1 MNRLNIVLAVLG
13 IGLALLI
20 FNNNTGTTFGMRNDD
35 FARVVYLLPIALMMS
50 AAVWASRYTVS
61 QSIRNLLIWFVIIM
75 ALATAY
81 IYRKDAEQVGNR
93 VFAGLM
99 PGHAVVVTTSEGGQE
114 VILHK
119 RSNGHFEARVM
130 INGQPI
136 DMLIDTGASTI
147 ALSQEDAERVGII
160 PENLTYSMTVLTAN
174 GRARAAPVELGSVA
188 IGPIKRRDVEASV
201 AEAGKLD
208 QSLLG
213 MSFLET
219 LGSMQMQTDELR
231 LRD

>member
-1 MNRLNIVLAVLG
+1 MNRLNIVLAILG

-20 FNNNTGTTFGMRNDD
+20 FNNNTGTTFGMHNDD

-50 AAVWASRYTVS
+50 AAVWASRQTVS
-61 QSIRNLLIWFVIIM
+61 QSIRNLLIWLVIIM

-81 IYRKDAEQVGNR
+81 IYRRDAEQVGSR

-160 PENLTYSMTVLTAN
+160 PENLTYSQTVLTAN

>member
-1 MNRLNIVLAVLG
+1 MNRLNVALAIIG
-13 IGLALLI
+13 IGLALLV
-20 FNNNTGTTFGMRNDD
+20 FNNSSGTTFGIDNDD
-35 FARVVYLLPIALMMS
+35 FAGIVYLVPLALVM
-50 AAVWASRYTVS
+50 AAGIWASRHTAS
-61 QSIRNLLIWFVIIM
+61 QSLRNLLIWLVIIM
-75 ALATAY
+75 ALATGY
-81 IYRKDAEQVGNR
+81 IYRRDAQQVGDR
-93 VFAGLM
+93 LMAGLV

-119 RSNGHFEARVM
+119 LLNSHFEAQVM

-136 DMLIDTGASTI
+136 DMLVDTGASTI
-147 ALSQEDAERVGII
+147 ALSQKDAERVGIN
-160 PENLTYSMTVLTAN
+160 PENLTYSMTVITAN

-188 IGPIKRRDVEASV
+188 IGPILRRDVQATV
-201 AEAGKLD
+201 AEDDKLD

>member
-1 MNRLNIVLAVLG
+1 MNRLNIVLAILG

-20 FNNNTGTTFGMRNDD
+20 FNNNTGSTFGIRNDD

-50 AAVWASRYTVS
+50 AAVWASRHTVS

-81 IYRKDAEQVGNR
+81 IYRYDAEQVGNR

-119 RSNGHFEARVM
+119 RSSGHFEARVM

-160 PENLTYSMTVLTAN
+160 PENLTYSQTVLTAN

>member
-1 MNRLNIVLAVLG
+1 MNRLNIALAILG
-13 IGLALLI
+13 IGLALLL
-20 FNNNTGTTFGMRNDD
+20 FNNNSGTTFGMQNDD
-35 FARVVYLLPIALMMS
+35 FARVVYLLPLSLMIA
-50 AAVWASRYTVS
+50 AGIWASRQTVS
-61 QSIRNLLIWFVIIM
+61 QSLRNLLVWLVIIM
-75 ALATAY
+75 VLATGY
-81 IYRKDAEQVGNR
+81 VYRRDAQEVGSR
-93 VFAGLM
+93 LFAGLV

-119 RSNGHFEARVM
+119 LSNGHFQAEVM

-136 DMLIDTGASTI
+136 DMLIDTGASSI
-147 ALSQEDAERVGII
+147 ALSREDAERVGII
-160 PENLTYSMTVLTAN
+160 PENLTYSMTMITAN

-188 IGPIKRRDVEASV
+188 IGPIVRRDVEATV
-201 AEAGKLD
+201 AEEGKLD

>member
-1 MNRLNIVLAVLG
+1 MNRLNIALAILG
-13 IGLALLI
+13 IGLALLL
-20 FNNNTGTTFGMRNDD
+20 FNNNSGTTFGMQNDD
-35 FARVVYLLPIALMMS
+35 FARVVYLLPLSLMIA
-50 AAVWASRYTVS
+50 AGIWASRQTVS
-61 QSIRNLLIWFVIIM
+61 QSLRNLLVWLVIIM
-75 ALATAY
+75 VLATGY
-81 IYRKDAEQVGNR
+81 VYRRDAQEVGSR
-93 VFAGLM
+93 LFAGLV

-119 RSNGHFEARVM
+119 LSNGHFQAEVM

-136 DMLIDTGASTI
+136 EMLIDTGASSI
-147 ALSQEDAERVGII
+147 ALSREDAERVGII
-160 PENLTYSMTVLTAN
+160 PENLTYSMTMITAN

-188 IGPIKRRDVEASV
+188 IGPIVRRDVEATV
-201 AEAGKLD
+201 AEEGKLD

>member
-1 MNRLNIVLAVLG
+1 MNRLNIVLAILG

-20 FNNNTGTTFGMRNDD
+20 FNNNSGTTFGMQNDD

-50 AAVWASRYTVS
+50 AAVWASRHTVS

-81 IYRKDAEQVGNR
+81 IYRHDAAQVGNR

>member
-1 MNRLNIVLAVLG
+1 MNRLNIVLAILG

-20 FNNNTGTTFGMRNDD
+20 FNNNTGSTFGMRNDD

-50 AAVWASRYTVS
+50 AAVWASRHTVS

-81 IYRKDAEQVGNR
+81 IYRYDAQQVGNR

-160 PENLTYSMTVLTAN
+160 PENLTYSQTVLTAN